1 MNFLFYHEFLKEDDL
16 NELVTVYDN
25 KEVNAG
31 EIEGE
36 VQLLTADLFRQGIK
50 FATSVI
56 QVPRRCL
63 WVFRT
68 PRISFAPRR
77 NNPDRK
83 GLAIGEANALD
94 LHGQSIVHHMLHP
107 SDSEQKY

>member
-1 MNFLFYHEFLKEDDL
+1 MQASHLRFMERRTF
-16 NELVTVYDN
+16 DN
-25 KEVNAG
+25 ISEV
-31 EIEGE
+31 
-36 VQLLTADLFRQGIK
+36 FRISPAAALMR
-50 FATSVI
+50 ATSSSALL
-56 QVPRRCL
+56 R
-63 WVFRT
+63 VFRT

-77 NNPDRK
+77 NNPDRN